1 MLALLKPSLVTI
13 TQVFTKAF
21 FPSCISEHFH
31 RELWA
36 FLTSHRQV
44 LTIGILA
51 LALYS
56 AHTALIFSFFYST
69 RLVIQR
75 RVLRL
80 QIDDLRADL
89 EGLYYRK
96 EVYTYYSRLLHRQFM
111 AVLGS
116 IWLQRLHSTWRQYF
130 TALDSDTLQ
139 HLTATLHIT
148 NPSGFPQTRCSV
160 GRSVVS
166 QASGEQS
173 AALPTFSFVVPSLSG
188 RCECVALL

>member
-1 MLALLKPSLVTI
+1 MSAHAHPCRQQHPPPRSPTSVVRTGPSRPPQAPRRPHRARAVAKRRRRHGKGQPTKGPCK
-13 TQVFTKAF
+13 TKKEKRKGTAKKSSTKAF

-116 IWLQRLHSTWRQYF
+116 I
-130 TALDSDTLQ
+130 
-139 HLTATLHIT
+139 
-148 NPSGFPQTRCSV
+148 
-160 GRSVVS
+160 
-166 QASGEQS
+166 
-173 AALPTFSFVVPSLSG
+173 
-188 RCECVALL
+188 